1 MIELNRETFQ
11 EFINSE
17 GNYSSIFMELQLRL
31 VASHLLHLSGDA
43 AARSEFSASPVI
55 PNIIGINPRSVF
67 QLFWDFSF
75 RQYEV

>member
-43 AARSEFSASPVI
+43 AARSEFSVGPI
-55 PNIIGINPRSVF
+55 
-67 QLFWDFSF
+67 
-75 RQYEV
+75 